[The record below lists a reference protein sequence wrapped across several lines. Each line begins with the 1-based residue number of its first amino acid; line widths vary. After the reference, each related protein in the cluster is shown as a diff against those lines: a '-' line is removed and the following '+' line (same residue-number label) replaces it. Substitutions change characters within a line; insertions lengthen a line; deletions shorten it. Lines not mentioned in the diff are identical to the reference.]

1 MAFARTWTDSTG
13 KRTVEAEFVDFKDGK
28 VQLKKEDGKTV
39 TIHMERLSGAD
50 QKYVKEK
57 IVEKDPISEQ
67 PKSVKNTPTTVD
79 RPNAPATPLA
89 IEVITTQTDRG
100 QELAVKVSKAVNL
113 GKLLHGGEKFN
124 LMLCCLPNAKSG
136 QVKKLV
142 ETTVF
147 HEKFA
152 KWSVVRGGPNYPDYK
167 PFFMGGNFDNPNGNA
182 DLPGAVYIILGH
194 FNDEQLS
201 VETLQKTGAI
211 VIPFQ
216 SWIMGFD
223 NKLVG
228 SGRVAVCITKSQDH
242 YLKGQVCLS
251 NIYETDAR
259 FPEVKK

>member
-1 MAFARTWTDSTG
+1 M
-13 KRTVEAEFVDFKDGK
+13 
-28 VQLKKEDGKTV
+28 
-39 TIHMERLSGAD
+39 
-50 QKYVKEK
+50 
-57 IVEKDPISEQ
+57 
-67 PKSVKNTPTTVD
+67 
-79 RPNAPATPLA
+79 
-89 IEVITTQTDRG
+89 
-100 QELAVKVSKAVNL
+100 
-113 GKLLHGGEKFN
+113 
-124 LMLCCLPNAKSG
+124 CCYLPNAKSG

-167 PFFMGGNFDNPNGNA
+167 PFFMGGNFANPNGNA

-194 FNDEQLS
+194 LNDEQLS
-201 VETLQKTGAI
+201 VETLKKTGKI

-228 SGRVAVCITKSQDH
+228 RGRVAACITKSQDH

-251 NIYETDAR
+251 NIDETDAS